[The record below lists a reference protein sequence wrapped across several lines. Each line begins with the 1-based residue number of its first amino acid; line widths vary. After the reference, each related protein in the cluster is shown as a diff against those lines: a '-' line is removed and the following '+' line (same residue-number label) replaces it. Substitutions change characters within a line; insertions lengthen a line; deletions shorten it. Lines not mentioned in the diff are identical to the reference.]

1 MADVWEDMYGLDK
14 NNYND
19 NALDKDGDGYTN
31 LEEFINGTQP
41 TSATVTDPVV
51 TDPAPIDPVVTDPA
65 PTDPVVTDPAPT
77 DPVLTDPAANISLL
91 DFPYTLV
98 DEAYILDIVLNAD
111 ETTIEFTTTV
121 PDSGITF

>member
-1 MADVWEDMYGLDK
+1 MYGLDK

-41 TSATVTDPVV
+41 TSATVT
-51 TDPAPIDPVVTDPA
+51 DPVVTDPA